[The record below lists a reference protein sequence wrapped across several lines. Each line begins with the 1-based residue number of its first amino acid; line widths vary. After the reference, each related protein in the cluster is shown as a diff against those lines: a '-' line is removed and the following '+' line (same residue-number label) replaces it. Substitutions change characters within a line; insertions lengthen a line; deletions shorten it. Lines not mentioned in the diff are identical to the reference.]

1 MPASSAIP
9 PMIQPIA
16 WPWISQPFSTEHAA
30 PSPSASSSTG
40 KASMTSMKRE
50 SAVSVQPR

>member
-1 MPASSAIP
+1 MIAAIGAP
-9 PMIQPIA
+9 LIA
-16 WPWISQPFSTEHAA
+16 QPFSTEHAA

-40 KASMTSMKRE
+40 NASMMSMKRE